1 MSEGGFSLRKW
12 ATNNPTLREE
22 IASHE
27 VDNSVTERTSE
38 KPIAEDGQTY
48 AASSLGTNV
57 TDSCE
62 NIRKVI
68 GLQWNTTEDKL
79 VFDMK
84 NYSDLFVSNTPITK
98 RKVLSVISKVYDSIG
113 LIAPVTITMK
123 VLFQQLCKDG
133 VDWDQT
139 ISEELYSKVK
149 ELKDDLE
156 ECKTIQAARCY
167 VEDIA
172 DEIKSVELLGFADAT
187 IVAYAAVVYIRVLT
201 ATGNRVQLVACK
213 TRVAPLVKKCIPRLE
228 ILSETILARLINYL
242 YPRSTQTDCQD

>member
-1 MSEGGFSLRKW
+1 MSKGGFSLRKW
-12 ATNNPTLREE
+12 ATNDPTLPEE

-27 VDNSVTERTSE
+27 VDNSLTEGTTE
-38 KPIAEDGQTY
+38 KPIAENDQTY

-57 TDSCE
+57 MDNCE
-62 NIRKVI
+62 NIRKVL

-84 NYSDLFVSNTPITK
+84 NYSDLFESNNPITK
-98 RKVLSVISKVYDSIG
+98 RKVLGVISKVYDPIG
-113 LIAPVTITMK
+113 LIAPVTIIMK

-139 ISEELYSKVK
+139 IPEELYSKVK

-167 VEDIA
+167 IKDIT
-172 DEIKSVELLGFADAT
+172 DEVSGITWICGREHRSICSHSIHPSFNCD
-187 IVAYAAVVYIRVLT
+187 
-201 ATGNRVQLVACK
+201 
-213 TRVAPLVKKCIPRLE
+213 
-228 ILSETILARLINYL
+228 SES
-242 YPRSTQTDCQD
+242 STVSCL

>member
-12 ATNNPTLREE
+12 ATNDPTLREE

-38 KPIAEDGQTY
+38 KQIAEDDQTY

-62 NIRKVI
+62 NIRK
-68 GLQWNTTEDKL
+68 
-79 VFDMK
+79 
-84 NYSDLFVSNTPITK
+84 
-98 RKVLSVISKVYDSIG
+98 
-113 LIAPVTITMK
+113 
-123 VLFQQLCKDG
+123 LCKDG

-167 VEDIA
+167 IEDIA
-172 DEIKSVELLGFADAT
+172 DKIKSVELLGFADAS

-201 ATGNRVQLVACK
+201 ATANRVQLVACK
-213 TRVAPLVKKCIPRLE
+213 TRVAPLVKQSIPRLE
-228 ILSETILARLINYL
+228 LLSATILARLFISIREALRPIVKISATYCWL
-242 YPRSTQTDCQD
+242 DSLTAIYWIRGEDREWKPFV